1 MKKNTMYLVGGLAIL
16 GVGYYIL
23 NKKNNQ
29 NSSTEDYSN
38 ASGMSTFFQQ
48 VSDRNIDNFAKAK
61 MITCKRL
68 DGSYYQEQQ
77 GRKCINGAVQV

>member
-1 MKKNTMYLVGGLAIL
+1 
-16 GVGYYIL
+16 
-23 NKKNNQ
+23 
-29 NSSTEDYSN
+29 
-38 ASGMSTFFQQ
+38 MSTFFQQ
-48 VSDRNIDNFAKAK
+48 VSDRNIDNFAKAN